1 MTDSNHPVTEAEWD
15 DWERDHSRRPSHPV
29 TEAEWDAWAVLHSA
43 TPPGLASKVTQEVA
57 MPSTPEFYQDD
68 SGEWRWRAV
77 APNGRIVADSGE
89 GYKNRGDCEAG
100 YLSATTSTTE

>member
-1 MTDSNHPVTEAEWD
+1 
-15 DWERDHSRRPSHPV
+15 
-29 TEAEWDAWAVLHSA
+29 
-43 TPPGLASKVTQEVA
+43 

-77 APNGRIVADSGE
+77 APNGRVVADSGE

-100 YLSATTSTTE
+100 YVSAFTRTADE